1 MNKSLYFL
9 HVLTLIIDLFLLKM
23 IKNKLHYAS
32 IYKLF
37 EEKNALSPA
46 EKTTSYFN
54 LIENITTKET
64 IQLSQTIDSKL
75 PDDEDLRMIS
85 YRILLEKFN
94 QKYSHLDSSQ
104 KKLLRAYINNI
115 SGTNSLKEYFEEQV
129 PKVKNELKKYGKKI
143 DDKITKIK
151 LNEAVNSIDK
161 FCNTHHSRVTKDS
174 SVIQLMRY
182 YELLKEL
189 KKT

>member
-1 MNKSLYFL
+1 
-9 HVLTLIIDLFLLKM
+9 
-23 IKNKLHYAS
+23 
-32 IYKLF
+32 
-37 EEKNALSPA
+37 
-46 EKTTSYFN
+46 
-54 LIENITTKET
+54 
-64 IQLSQTIDSKL
+64 
-75 PDDEDLRMIS
+75 MIS